1 MDRGWLGRPAIVMG
15 MFGVPNP
22 MRVLAFASQKSG
34 AGKTTLAGHM
44 AVLAQKSG
52 MSSVALIDIDP
63 EASLADWCVQRTEL
77 PLNYARATQADL
89 LQKIENLR
97 AEGTELVVI
106 DTPAALGQSIEAA
119 LVVADLIAIPAR
131 PCAHDLEAAS
141 AIVELVQ
148 LSGKP
153 FVFVINGVEADAELP
168 PEVVMTLAQHGPVA
182 TTAIPRNIA
191 FVEGMMDGRTVMEI
205 STEPSPTGNVQK
217 LWEYLAKR
225 LPKLAEGGGVAAP
238 KLVEIPPPPADADPG
253 KPAGDLFSNKT
264 AGKGESSAA
273 SAFQSGMAAA
283 AAETTSAAPAAAPAA
298 PAASL
303 APAPAAASEGGEQSS
318 PEAMRKYPRFVYDRP
333 AKIKLDD
340 KEYDCVVHDISA
352 GGALI
357 MANLPFKVGDIVYL
371 KLESIDDLTSEVRHR
386 EEDRVGLRFKIEPRQ
401 QLSLVKSLSAMV
413 QAGTGRRA

>member
-1 MDRGWLGRPAIVMG
+1 
-15 MFGVPNP
+15 

-44 AVLAQKSG
+44 AVLAQRSG
-52 MSSVALIDIDP
+52 VSSVALIDIDP
-63 EASLADWCVQRTEL
+63 EASLANWCVQRTEL

-89 LQKIENLR
+89 LQKIESLR

-131 PCAHDLEAAS
+131 PCAHDLDAAS

-153 FVFVINGVEADAELP
+153 FVFVINGVQADAELP
-168 PEVVMTLAQHGPVA
+168 QEVVMTLAQHGPVA

-205 STEPSPTGNVQK
+205 SAEPSPSGNVQK

-225 LPKLAEGGGVAAP
+225 LPKALEGGTPAAAKSDDASVP
-238 KLVEIPPPPADADPG
+238 SPLSGADSG
-253 KPAGDLFSNKT
+253 KPAGDLFTNKT
-264 AGKGESSAA
+264 AKSESSPA
-273 SAFQSGMAAA
+273 SAFQAGMAAA
-283 AAETTSAAPAAAPAA
+283 ATEASASAPTESAAPAA
-298 PAASL
+298 PAST
-303 APAPAAASEGGEQSS
+303 SRHGENGEMTS

-333 AKIKLDD
+333 AKIKHDD
-340 KEYDCVVHDISA
+340 RVFDCVVHDISA

-357 MANLPFKVGDIVYL
+357 MASLPLKVGDIVSL
-371 KLESIDDLTSEVRHR
+371 TLESIDDLAAEVRHR
-386 EEDRVGLRFKIEPRQ
+386 EEDRVGLRFKIEPKQ

-413 QAGTGRRA
+413 AAGTGRRA

>member
-1 MDRGWLGRPAIVMG
+1 
-15 MFGVPNP
+15 

-44 AVLAQKSG
+44 AVLAQRSG

-63 EASLADWCVQRTEL
+63 EASLANWCVQRTDV
-77 PLNYARATQADL
+77 PMNYARATQADL
-89 LQKIENLR
+89 LQKIESLR

-131 PCAHDLEAAS
+131 PCTHDLDAAS
-141 AIVELVQ
+141 SIVELVQ
-148 LSGKP
+148 LAGKP
-153 FVFVINGVEADAELP
+153 FVFVINGVQADAELP

-205 STEPSPTGNVQK
+205 NAEPSASGNVQK

-225 LPKLAEGGGVAAP
+225 LPKALEGSTVSAANAAD
-238 KLVEIPPPPADADPG
+238 LPPPPANTDSG
-253 KPAGDLFSNKT
+253 KPAGDLFTNKV
-264 AGKGESSAA
+264 AKGESSPA
-273 SAFQSGMAAA
+273 SAFQAGMAAA
-283 AAETTSAAPAAAPAA
+283 AAETSAPAPSAPAA
-298 PAASL
+298 PAA
-303 APAPAAASEGGEQSS
+303 AASTTRDGEGGEQTS

-333 AKIKLDD
+333 AKIKHDD
-340 KEYDCVVHDISA
+340 RVFDCVVHDISA

-357 MANLPFKVGDIVYL
+357 MASLPLKVGDIVSL
-371 KLESIDDLTSEVRHR
+371 TLESIEDLTAEVRHR

-413 QAGTGRRA
+413 AAGTGRRA

>member
-1 MDRGWLGRPAIVMG
+1 
-15 MFGVPNP
+15 

-44 AVLAQKSG
+44 AVQAQQG
-52 MSSVALIDIDP
+52 GIANVALIDIDP
-63 EASLADWCVQRTEL
+63 EASLADWCAQRGEQ
-77 PLNYARATQADL
+77 PVKYARATQADL
-89 LQKIENLR
+89 LQKIESLR
-97 AEGTELVVI
+97 ADGTDLVVI

-131 PCAHDLEAAS
+131 PCAHDLDAAS

-153 FVFVINGVEADAELP
+153 FVFVINGVEANAELP

-182 TTAIPRNIA
+182 TAAIPRSIA
-191 FVEGMMDGRTVMEI
+191 FVESMMDGRTVMEI
-205 STEPSPTGNVQK
+205 SGELSPSGNVQK
-217 LWEYLAKR
+217 LWEYFAKR
-225 LPKLAEGGGVAAP
+225 LPKAGDAAVAAP
-238 KLVEIPPPPADADPG
+238 KPADIAPPPAASEPG
-253 KPAGDLFSNKT
+253 KPAGDLFSSKT
-264 AGKGESSAA
+264 AGKGESSPA
-273 SAFQSGMAAA
+273 SAFQAGMAAA
-283 AAETTSAAPAAAPAA
+283 AESAPAAAPAA
-298 PAASL
+298 SLAA
-303 APAPAAASEGGEQSS
+303 APAPASDGGEQSS

-333 AKIKLDD
+333 AKIKLGD

-357 MANLPFKVGDIVYL
+357 MANLPFKVGDVVFL

>member
-1 MDRGWLGRPAIVMG
+1 MDRGALGRPAVVMG

-225 LPKLAEGGGVAAP
+225 LPKLARGWCGAAP
-238 KLVEIPPPPADADPG
+238 KLADLPPPPRRRAIRASP
-253 KPAGDLFSNKT
+253 PADLFSNKT
-264 AGKGESSAA
+264 AGKGKSSAA

-283 AAETTSAAPAAAPAA
+283 AAEIRLRCSRRRSAGRTCRFAG
-298 PAASL
+298 AS
-303 APAPAAASEGGEQSS
+303 ARPGVRWRRAVEPGGDAQ
-318 PEAMRKYPRFVYDRP
+318 
-333 AKIKLDD
+333 
-340 KEYDCVVHDISA
+340 ISA
-352 GGALI
+352 
-357 MANLPFKVGDIVYL
+357 
-371 KLESIDDLTSEVRHR
+371 
-386 EEDRVGLRFKIEPRQ
+386 LR
-401 QLSLVKSLSAMV
+401 L
-413 QAGTGRRA
+413 

>member
-1 MDRGWLGRPAIVMG
+1 
-15 MFGVPNP
+15 

-89 LQKIENLR
+89 LQKIESLR

-131 PCAHDLEAAS
+131 PCAHDLDAAS

-168 PEVVMTLAQHGPVA
+168 QEVVMTLAQHGPVA
-182 TTAIPRNIA
+182 TAAIPRNIA
-191 FVEGMMDGRTVMEI
+191 FVQGMMDGRTVMEI
-205 STEPSPTGNVQK
+205 DGEPSPSGNVQK

-225 LPKLAEGGGVAAP
+225 LPKLNGGGAAAAP
-238 KLVEIPPPPADADPG
+238 RPADIPPPPVDADPA
-253 KPAGDLFSNKT
+253 KPAGDLFSNKV

-283 AAETTSAAPAAAPAA
+283 VAESAPATAAGA

-303 APAPAAASEGGEQSS
+303 AAAPAPASDGGEQSS

-333 AKIKLDD
+333 AKIKLGD

-357 MANLPFKVGDIVYL
+357 MANLPFKVGDIVFL

>member
-1 MDRGWLGRPAIVMG
+1 
-15 MFGVPNP
+15 

-44 AVLAQKSG
+44 AVQAQQRG
-52 MSSVALIDIDP
+52 IANVALIDVDP
-63 EASLADWCVQRTEL
+63 EASLADWCAQRGEQ
-77 PLNYARATQADL
+77 PVKYARATQADL
-89 LQKIENLR
+89 LQKIESLR
-97 AEGTELVVI
+97 ADGTDLVVI

-153 FVFVINGVEADAELP
+153 FVFVINGVEANAELP

-182 TTAIPRNIA
+182 TTAIPRSIA

-205 STEPSPTGNVQK
+205 GGEPSPTGNVQK

-225 LPKLAEGGGVAAP
+225 LPKAGEGAAAAARP
-238 KLVEIPPPPADADPG
+238 ADAPPPADSEPG
-253 KPAGDLFSNKT
+253 KPAGDLFSNKA
-264 AGKGESSAA
+264 AGKGESSPAA
-273 SAFQSGMAAA
+273 AFQAGMAAA
-283 AAETTSAAPAAAPAA
+283 TAADSAPAAVPAAAPAAAPAPV
-298 PAASL
+298 PA
-303 APAPAAASEGGEQSS
+303 GGEPSS

-333 AKIKLDD
+333 AKIKLGD

-357 MANLPFKVGDIVYL
+357 MANLPFKVGDIVFL

>member
-1 MDRGWLGRPAIVMG
+1 
-15 MFGVPNP
+15 

-89 LQKIENLR
+89 LQKIESLR

-131 PCAHDLEAAS
+131 PCAHDLDAAS

-205 STEPSPTGNVQK
+205 GSRAVAVGQCAEAMGISGKTPAETGRG
-217 LWEYLAKR
+217 WCGCR
-225 LPKLAEGGGVAAP
+225 AEAGG
-238 KLVEIPPPPADADPG
+238 
-253 KPAGDLFSNKT
+253 
-264 AGKGESSAA
+264 SSAA
-273 SAFQSGMAAA
+273 AGRRGSGQARRG
-283 AAETTSAAPAAAPAA
+283 
-298 PAASL
+298 SL
-303 APAPAAASEGGEQSS
+303 FAI
-318 PEAMRKYPRFVYDRP
+318 RRP
-333 AKIKLDD
+333 AKASLQRPRRFNLAWLRRRRNLLRCSRPPHRPPCRFAGSSARPGIRWRRAVEPGGDAQ
-340 KEYDCVVHDISA
+340 ISA
-352 GGALI
+352 
-357 MANLPFKVGDIVYL
+357 
-371 KLESIDDLTSEVRHR
+371 
-386 EEDRVGLRFKIEPRQ
+386 LR
-401 QLSLVKSLSAMV
+401 L
-413 QAGTGRRA
+413 

>member
-1 MDRGWLGRPAIVMG
+1 
-15 MFGVPNP
+15 
-22 MRVLAFASQKSG
+22 
-34 AGKTTLAGHM
+34 M
-44 AVLAQKSG
+44 AVQAQQG
-52 MSSVALIDIDP
+52 GIANVALIDIDP
-63 EASLADWCVQRTEL
+63 EASLADWCAQRGEQ
-77 PLNYARATQADL
+77 PVKYARATQADL
-89 LQKIENLR
+89 LQKIESLR
-97 AEGTELVVI
+97 ADGTDLVVI

-131 PCAHDLEAAS
+131 PCSHDLDAAS
-141 AIVELVQ
+141 AMVELVQ
-148 LSGKP
+148 LTGKP
-153 FVFVINGVEADAELP
+153 FVFVINGVQADAELP

-205 STEPSPTGNVQK
+205 STELSPSGNVQK

-225 LPKLAEGGGVAAP
+225 LPKAGEGGAAAAP
-238 KLVEIPPPPADADPG
+238 RPADIPPPPADSEPG
-253 KPAGDLFSNKT
+253 KPTGDLFSNKT
-264 AGKGESSAA
+264 AGKGESSPA
-273 SAFQSGMAAA
+273 SAFQAGMAAA
-283 AAETTSAAPAAAPAA
+283 AAESAPAAAA
-298 PAASL
+298 AASL
-303 APAPAAASEGGEQSS
+303 AAAPAPASDGGEQSS

-333 AKIKLDD
+333 AKIKLGD

-357 MANLPFKVGDIVYL
+357 MANLPFKVGDIVFL

-386 EEDRVGLRFKIEPRQ
+386 EDDRVGLRFKIEPRQ

>member
-1 MDRGWLGRPAIVMG
+1 
-15 MFGVPNP
+15 
-22 MRVLAFASQKSG
+22 
-34 AGKTTLAGHM
+34 M
-44 AVLAQKSG
+44 AVQAQKG
-52 MSSVALIDIDP
+52 GVGNVALIDVDP
-63 EASLADWCVQRTEL
+63 EASLADWCAQRGDQ
-77 PLNYARATQADL
+77 PVKYARATQADL

-97 AEGTELVVI
+97 ADGTELVVI

-141 AIVELVQ
+141 AMVELVQ
-148 LSGKP
+148 LTGKP
-153 FVFVINGVEADAELP
+153 FVFVINGVQADAELP

-182 TTAIPRNIA
+182 TAAIPRNIA

-205 STEPSPTGNVQK
+205 QGEPSPSGNVQK

-225 LPKLAEGGGVAAP
+225 LPKPGEGGAAAP
-238 KLVEIPPPPADADPG
+238 KPADLPTPPTEAAPG
-253 KPAGDLFSNKT
+253 KPAGDLFGAKS
-264 AGKGESSAA
+264 AGKGESSPA
-273 SAFQSGMAAA
+273 SAFQAGMAAS
-283 AAETTSAAPAAAPAA
+283 AAEAPPASA
-298 PAASL
+298 
-303 APAPAAASEGGEQSS
+303 GGES

-333 AKIKLDD
+333 AKIKLGD

-357 MANLPFKVGDIVYL
+357 MASVPFKVGDIVSL
-371 KLESIDDLTSEVRHR
+371 KLETIDDLTAEVRHR
-386 EEDRVGLRFKIEPRQ
+386 EDDRVGLRFKIEPRQ

>member
-1 MDRGWLGRPAIVMG
+1 
-15 MFGVPNP
+15 

-44 AVLAQKSG
+44 AVQAQQG
-52 MSSVALIDIDP
+52 GIANVALIDIDP
-63 EASLADWCVQRTEL
+63 EASLADWCAQRGEQ
-77 PLNYARATQADL
+77 PVKYARATQADL
-89 LQKIENLR
+89 LQKIESLR
-97 AEGTELVVI
+97 ADGTDLVVI

-131 PCAHDLEAAS
+131 PCAHDLDAAS

-153 FVFVINGVEADAELP
+153 FVFVINGVEANAELP

-182 TTAIPRNIA
+182 TAAIPRNIA
-191 FVEGMMDGRTVMEI
+191 FVESMMDGRTVMEI
-205 STEPSPTGNVQK
+205 SSELSPSGNVQK
-217 LWEYLAKR
+217 LWEYFAKR
-225 LPKLAEGGGVAAP
+225 LPKAGDGAAAAP
-238 KLVEIPPPPADADPG
+238 RPADVSPPPADGETG

-283 AAETTSAAPAAAPAA
+283 AAESAPAASAA

-303 APAPAAASEGGEQSS
+303 AAAPAPASDGGEQSS

-333 AKIKLDD
+333 AKIKLGD

-357 MANLPFKVGDIVYL
+357 MANLPFKVGDIVFL

>member
-1 MDRGWLGRPAIVMG
+1 
-15 MFGVPNP
+15 

-52 MSSVALIDIDP
+52 LSSVAVIDIDP
-63 EASLADWCVQRTEL
+63 EASLADWCAQRADQ
-77 PLNYARATQADL
+77 PLKYAHATQADL

-97 AEGTELVVI
+97 AEGTEFVVI

-131 PCAHDLEAAS
+131 PCTHDLDAAS

-153 FVFVINGVEADAELP
+153 FVFVVNGVQADAELP
-168 PEVVMTLAQHGPVA
+168 PEVVMALAQHGPLA
-182 TTAIPRNIA
+182 TTAIPRNLA

-205 STEPSPTGNVQK
+205 PAEPSPATNVEK
-217 LWEYLAKR
+217 LWQYLVNR
-225 LPKLAEGGGVAAP
+225 LPKAGEGAMSAP
-238 KLVEIPPPPADADPG
+238 KPADLPPPPA
-253 KPAGDLFSNKT
+253 AGDGGTPAAELFTHK
-264 AGKGESSAA
+264 AGAKNESSPA
-273 SAFQSGMAAA
+273 SAFQAGMAAA
-283 AAETTSAAPAAAPAA
+283 AADSAPPASSTPAAPAAAPAA
-298 PAASL
+298 AS
-303 APAPAAASEGGEQSS
+303 SGDSQSS

-333 AKIKLDD
+333 AKLKHADQ
-340 KEYDCVVHDISA
+340 EFDCVVHDISA

-357 MANLPFKVGDIVYL
+357 MASLPVKIGDIVSL
-371 KLESIDDLTSEVRHR
+371 KLESIDDLTAEVRHR

-413 QAGTGRRA
+413 AAGTGRRA